1 MHIQNVSIIYI
12 NLGLKYNLYIL
23 NINYNFY
30 FLIDYNIL
38 NN

>member
-1 MHIQNVSIIYI
+1 MLIQNSSIIYI
-12 NLGLKYNLYIL
+12 NLGLKYNYLFL
-23 NINYNFY
+23 RINYKCY